1 MKISHKLVGSFIGV
15 SLLTGVVG
23 VVAIVQSQRIAE
35 TLAIAEA
42 EHVAQVIGT
51 SIFHRQHARESLSL
65 EYSEQLQH
73 YIMQMHTL
81 QKRDISVVDR
91 QKLILADA
99 VPEEVGIT
107 FTHDQ
112 NNEVQQTIQDGI
124 TRTFSEKS
132 ADYPQ
137 GIKLLVIPLKADQN
151 KIFGAIILEWSSLYE
166 EAITQVRPTMIV
178 IGITSLGC
186 IILAVLVGLHISSSI
201 AKPLQAVTAVAQ
213 KVTQASNFD
222 LQVPITTRDETGT
235 VATALN
241 HLIQRVK
248 VLLREK
254 EQRSEDLEQALTQ
267 LHKTQLQLVQTEK
280 MSSLGQLVAGVA
292 HEINNPVNFIHGNV
306 TYIDSH
312 AQDLLKVVQAYQ
324 THYPHPPQALQAVL
338 EEVEIDFLH
347 EDLLKL
353 LQSMKVGTDRIRE
366 IVLSLRNFSRLDEAE
381 FKAVNI
387 HEGIDN
393 TLVILRQ
400 RLKGKTERPEIQII
414 KEYGPL
420 PLVECYAGQLNQVFM
435 NILSNAIDAL
445 EDLNRGKSFEE
456 ITAQVNTIQICT
468 YMLNQHRLAIAIID
482 SGLGM
487 TEQVRSRLFDPFFTT
502 KPVGKGTGLGLSI
515 SYQIV
520 TEKHGGRLWCDSTLG
535 HGTKFV
541 IEIPLQQAN
550 AKLDCS
556 PLTR

>member
-1 MKISHKLVGSFIGV
+1 MKISHKLVGSFISV
-15 SLLTGVVG
+15 SFLTGVVG
-23 VVAIVQSQRIAE
+23 VVAIAQTQKMAE

-51 SIFHRQHARESLSL
+51 SVFHRRHARESLAL
-65 EYSEQLQH
+65 EYSEPLQH
-73 YIMQMHTL
+73 YIMQLHTL

-91 QKLILADA
+91 RKLVLADA
-99 VPEEVGIT
+99 VPEEVGID
-107 FTHDQ
+107 FGHDQ
-112 NNEVQQTIQDGI
+112 NNEVQQTIQDGM
-124 TRTFSEKS
+124 TRTFLEKS
-132 ADYPQ
+132 ADYPL
-137 GIKLLVIPLKADQN
+137 GIKLLVVPLKVDQN
-151 KIFGAIILEWSSLYE
+151 KIFGAVILEWSSLYD
-166 EAITQVRPTMIV
+166 EAIAQTRPTVIV
-178 IGITSLGC
+178 IGLTSLGC
-186 IILAVLVGLHISSSI
+186 IVLAVLVGLRISSSI

-213 KVTQASNFD
+213 AVTQASNFD
-222 LQVPITTRDETGT
+222 LQVPVTTQDETGT

-267 LHKTQLQLVQTEK
+267 LQKTQSQLVQTEK
-280 MSSLGQLVAGVA
+280 MSSLGQLVAGIA

-306 TYIDSH
+306 TYIDQH
-312 AQDLLKVVQAYQ
+312 AQALLKVVQAYQ
-324 THYPHPPQALQAVL
+324 THYPQPPETLQAVL

-366 IVLSLRNFSRLDEAE
+366 IVLSLRNFSRLDEAA
-381 FKAVNI
+381 FKAVDI

-400 RLKGKTERPEIQII
+400 RLKGKTERPAIQII
-414 KEYGPL
+414 KEYGQL

-445 EDLNRGKSFEE
+445 EESNRGKSFEA
-456 ITAQVNTIQICT
+456 ITADPNTIRIGT
-468 YMLNQHRLAIAIID
+468 HMPNQHRVGITIVNN
-482 SGLGM
+482 GLSM
-487 TEQVRSRLFDPFFTT
+487 TERVRSRLFDPFFTT

-520 TEKHGGRLWCDSTLG
+520 TEKHGGSLWCDSLDG

-541 IEIPLQQAN
+541 IEIPLRQGG
-550 AKLDCS
+550 AKEL
-556 PLTR
+556 